1 MILHCLK
8 GRPIFPARIFGVA
21 YQRFS
26 GLLNVSLRTSLKNCT
41 SAVKRASRG
50 IKHIFL
56 VIFFSSDSTS
66 SSKYRRVEEHELTLN
81 GFLCDSSYEK
91 ERSRLHCLLEATLRE
106 LAHAENE
113 VDQYI

>member
-1 MILHCLK
+1 M
-8 GRPIFPARIFGVA
+8 
-21 YQRFS
+21 
-26 GLLNVSLRTSLKNCT
+26 SLRTSLKNCT

-56 VIFFSSDSTS
+56 VIFFRSDSTS